1 MILPDNVEV
10 RISMADM
17 PRCPGMV
24 VYEIIADTPIKVARE
39 VKRIVDRIDQ
49 FGGVAEFRNPVPF
62 GGAFIS
68 RGYTIEI
75 KEPC

>member
-24 VYEIIADTPIKVARE
+24 VYEIIADTPMKVQRE
-39 VKRIVDRIDQ
+39 ITRITRRIDD
-49 FGGVAEFRNPVPF
+49 FGGVCEFRNPQPF

-68 RGYTIEI
+68 RGYTIET
-75 KEPC
+75 KEG